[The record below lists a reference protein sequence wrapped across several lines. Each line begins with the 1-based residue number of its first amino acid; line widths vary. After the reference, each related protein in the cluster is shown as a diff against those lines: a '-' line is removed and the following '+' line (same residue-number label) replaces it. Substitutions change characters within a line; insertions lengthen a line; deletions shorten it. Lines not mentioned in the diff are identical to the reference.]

1 MPTIETERGEIYYKD
16 YRKDWFEGIPYLL
29 IHGAGSQ
36 YRDYHSKMRRELQA
50 IAIDLPGHGRSPV
63 RKPISIENYAADV
76 VAFISA
82 MNLEK
87 VILVGHS
94 MGGGIAQ
101 QIALDYPQYLHG
113 LVLIATGANLVVNQT
128 IIEGIVDKPE
138 ETAYL
143 VTKWSWGK
151 VADKKLLQQGVAHL
165 LETDVHVI
173 QGDYIACDNFDVRER
188 LGEIQAPTLV
198 IAGALDKMTK
208 LEWNQ
213 ELAEKIPAST
223 LKIFEDN
230 GHQVHV
236 EQVEAVMS
244 IMQEWASEH

>member
-1 MPTIETERGEIYYKD
+1 MPTIETERGDIYYKD
-16 YRKDWFEGIPYLL
+16 YRKDWFKGVPYLL

-36 YRDYHSKMRRELQA
+36 YRDYHAKMRRELQA

-76 VAFISA
+76 VAFIKV
-82 MNLEK
+82 LKLDK

-101 QIALDYPQYLHG
+101 QIALDYPQYAHG
-113 LVLIATGANLVVNQT
+113 LVLIATGANLVVNQS
-128 IIEGIVDKPE
+128 IIDGIVEKPE

-151 VADKKLLQQGVAHL
+151 SADEKMLQQGVAHV
-165 LETDVHVI
+165 LETDTDVI
-173 QGDYIACDNFDVRER
+173 QGDYIACDNFDVRKR
-188 LGEIQAPTLV
+188 LGEIQSPALV

-208 LEWNQ
+208 LAWNQ
-213 ELAEKIPAST
+213 ELAEKISDST
-223 LKIFEDN
+223 LKVFEDN

-236 EQVEAVMS
+236 EQVEAV
-244 IMQEWASEH
+244 IKVIQEWASNL